1 MGAEGGP
8 YSIVSRIPR
17 GSETIHIGSVAGR
30 DCLRAV
36 NESKNRM
43 PHRLSVVWFS
53 DIVGWSSLTS
63 EDEDKAIALMR
74 RFQAAVRAA
83 VPAEMGR
90 IVKFIGDAALVESP
104 SAEAAVRAAAE
115 LRGLMRAGESI
126 RTGVHLGD
134 VAVGPDGDLFGDGV
148 NTAQRI
154 QTVAEPGQIVVSG
167 DVWRQLRNRP
177 SYRFDPLG
185 QQSLKGV
192 EALDLYLVLEA
203 GPAPAKA
210 ALDGAATRVETESPV
225 AVERSIAVLPFMNLS
240 SDPENEYFSDGITE
254 EILNALVKVSDLK
267 VASRTSSFAF
277 KGHQGDVQEI
287 AEKLK
292 VATVLEGSVR
302 KAGKRVRITSQLISA
317 ADSYHLWS
325 ETYDRELED
334 IFAIQDDIAQS
345 IVTALKA
352 TLTGEEREKLVTPKT
367 DNLEA
372 YTLYLKGRFQYNK
385 DTEAG
390 LRESLELYQAALQQ
404 SPDYARAWAGIA
416 DSWMHLADDYV
427 PPEEGYTAAKEA
439 AEKALELEPELAEA
453 HTARGKVLGWYEW
466 KFAEG
471 ELALR
476 RAVGANPNYAD
487 AHWALGSL
495 LPTTGH
501 MKEALKEIRT
511 ARLLD
516 PLSPVIAYW
525 HARYLLYARR
535 IDEAIEEGER
545 ALGLDPDYPYGLAIL
560 GRTELLEGK
569 NEEAIDSFRRC
580 VELARSNTFRAYLAY
595 GLASTGK
602 EAEAREIL
610 AKIGH
615 GEGPD
620 YVRSEIL
627 AGVYGALGETDEA
640 FRQLEQAYADHS
652 AGLIYLH
659 LDPMYDSLRDDPRM
673 DEIVQ
678 RIGLQ

>member
-1 MGAEGGP
+1 
-8 YSIVSRIPR
+8 VSQTTSSR
-17 GSETIHIGSVAGR
+17 
-30 DCLRAV
+30 L
-36 NESKNRM
+36 

-53 DIVGWSSLTS
+53 DLVGWSSLTAT
-63 EDEDKAIALMR
+63 DEDKAIALMR
-74 RFQAAVRAA
+74 RFQAAVRA
-83 VPAEMGR
+83 VVSEDKGR

-104 SAEAAVRAAAE
+104 SAEAAVMAADE
-115 LRGLMRAGESI
+115 VRGLMRAGESI
-126 RTGVHLGD
+126 RTGIHLGD
-134 VAVGPDGDLFGDGV
+134 VAVGADGDLYGDGV

-154 QTVAEPGQIVVSG
+154 QTVAEAGQIVVSG
-167 DVWRQLRNRP
+167 DVWRQLRNR
-177 SYRFDPLG
+177 STFRFEPLG
-185 QQSLKGV
+185 ERELKGV
-192 EALDLYLVLEA
+192 ESLDLYVVTEVA
-203 GPAPAKA
+203 RPRPA
-210 ALDGAATRVETESPV
+210 AATADRPASPEPAAAV
-225 AVERSIAVLPFMNLS
+225 AATERSIAVLPFMNLS

-267 VASRTSSFAF
+267 VASRTSAFAF
-277 KGHQGDVQEI
+277 KGHQGDVREI
-287 AEKLK
+287 AEKLG

-302 KAGKRVRITSQLISA
+302 KAGNRVRITGQLIGA
-317 ADSYHLWS
+317 ADGYHLWS
-325 ETYDRELED
+325 ETYDRQLED

-352 TLTGEEREKLVTPKT
+352 TLAVEEGEKLVVPTT

-390 LRESLELYQAALQQ
+390 LRQSLEFYRQALRH
-404 SPDYARAWAGIA
+404 SPDYAKAWAGIA

-427 PPEEGYTAAKEA
+427 APEEGYKAAKEA

-501 MKEALKEIRT
+501 MKEALQEIRT
-511 ARLLD
+511 AQMLD
-516 PLSPVIAYW
+516 PLSPVVAYW

-535 IDEAIEEGER
+535 IEEAIEEGQR
-545 ALGLDPDYPYGLAIL
+545 ALGLDPEYVYGVAIL
-560 GRTELLEGK
+560 GRAELLQGQ
-569 NEEAIDSFRRC
+569 NEAAIESFRRC

-595 GLASTGK
+595 GLASAGRG
-602 EAEAREIL
+602 AEAREIL
-610 AKIGH
+610 EGIDQG
-615 GEGPD
+615 GEGD
-620 YVRSEIL
+620 YVRSELL
-627 AGVYGALGETDEA
+627 AAVHGSLGEMDEA
-640 FRQLEQAYADHS
+640 FRELERAYADRS

-659 LDPMYDSLRDDPRM
+659 LDPLYDTMRDDPRM
-673 DEIVQ
+673 DEMIR

>member
-1 MGAEGGP
+1 MIDP
-8 YSIVSRIPR
+8 
-17 GSETIHIGSVAGR
+17 
-30 DCLRAV
+30 AV
-36 NESKNRM
+36 RL

-53 DIVGWSSLTS
+53 DLVGWSSLTA

-177 SYRFDPLG
+177 SYRFEPLG
-185 QQSLKGV
+185 ERELKGV
-192 EALDLYLVLEA
+192 EAADLYLVLEA
-203 GPAPAKA
+203 GPAPMMAPSTA
-210 ALDGAATRVETESPV
+210 ASDGAPQSVESSVPV

-302 KAGKRVRITSQLISA
+302 KAGNRVRITGQLISA

-345 IVTALKA
+345 IVAALKA
-352 TLTGEEREKLVTPKT
+352 TLTGEEREKLVTPTT

-385 DTEAG
+385 DTETG
-390 LRESLELYQAALQQ
+390 LHASLDLYRQALDQ

-476 RAVGANPNYAD
+476 RAVGANPNYAE

-501 MKEALKEIRT
+501 MKEALKEVCT
-511 ARLLD
+511 AQMLD
-516 PLSPVIAYW
+516 PLSPVTAYW

-535 IDEAIEEGER
+535 VEEAIEEGKR
-545 ALGLDPDYPYGLAIL
+545 ALGLDPDYAYGLAIL
-560 GRTELLEGK
+560 GRAELLQGRD
-569 NEEAIDSFRRC
+569 EEAIDSFRRS
-580 VELARSNTFRAYLAY
+580 VELARSNTFRCYLAY
-595 GLASTGK
+595 GLASTGRD
-602 EAEAREIL
+602 AEAREIL
-610 AKIGH
+610 GRIGH
-615 GEGPD
+615 GEGSD

-627 AGVYGALGETDEA
+627 AAVYGALGETDEA
-640 FRQLEQAYADHS
+640 FRQLERAYADRS

-673 DEIVQ
+673 DEIVR

>member
-1 MGAEGGP
+1 VNKPA
-8 YSIVSRIPR
+8 SR
-17 GSETIHIGSVAGR
+17 
-30 DCLRAV
+30 L
-36 NESKNRM
+36 
-43 PHRLSVVWFS
+43 PHRLSVVWFT
-53 DIVGWSSLTS
+53 DLVGWSSLTA
-63 EDEDKAIALMR
+63 EDDDKAIALMR
-74 RFQAAVRAA
+74 RFQAAVRA
-83 VPAEMGR
+83 VVSEERGR
-90 IVKFIGDAALVESP
+90 IVKFIGVAALVECP
-104 SAEAAVRAAAE
+104 SAEAAVMAADE
-115 LRGLMRAGESI
+115 VRGLMRAGESI
-126 RTGVHLGD
+126 RTGIHLGD
-134 VAVGPDGDLFGDGV
+134 VAVGRDGDLYGDGV

-154 QTVAEPGQIVVSG
+154 QTVAEAGQIVVSG
-167 DVWRQLRNRP
+167 DVWRQLRNR
-177 SYRFDPLG
+177 STFRFEPLG
-185 QQSLKGV
+185 ERELKGV
-192 EALDLYLVLEA
+192 EALDLYVVTEVTQTHQPVTPKQPA
-203 GPAPAKA
+203 VSEPAPATA
-210 ALDGAATRVETESPV
+210 PTA
-225 AVERSIAVLPFMNLS
+225 RSIAVLPFMNLS

-302 KAGKRVRITSQLISA
+302 KAGNRVRITSQLIGA
-317 ADSYHLWS
+317 QDGYHLWS
-325 ETYDRELED
+325 ETYDRQLED

-352 TLTGEEREKLVTPKT
+352 TLTGEEREKLVTPTT

-390 LRESLELYQAALQQ
+390 LRESLELYRQALEH

-427 PPEEGYTAAKEA
+427 PPEEGYSAAKEA

-476 RAVGANPNYAD
+476 RAVGANPNYAE

-501 MKEALKEIRT
+501 MKEALKEVST
-511 ARLLD
+511 AQMLD
-516 PLSPVIAYW
+516 PLSPVTAYW

-535 IDEAIEEGER
+535 VEGAIEEGQR
-545 ALGLDPDYPYGLAIL
+545 ALDLDPDYAYGLAIL
-560 GRTELLEGK
+560 GRAELLQGRD
-569 NEEAIDSFRRC
+569 EEAIDSFRRC
-580 VELARSNTFRAYLAY
+580 VELARSNTFRCYLAY
-595 GLASTGK
+595 GLASTGRD
-602 EAEAREIL
+602 AEAREIL
-610 AKIGH
+610 GRIGH
-615 GEGPD
+615 GEGSD

-627 AGVYGALGETDEA
+627 AAVYGALGDTDEA
-640 FRQLEQAYADHS
+640 FRQLERAYADRS

-673 DEIVQ
+673 DEMVR
-678 RIGLQ
+678 RIGLQS

>member
-1 MGAEGGP
+1 VNQAA
-8 YSIVSRIPR
+8 SSRF
-17 GSETIHIGSVAGR
+17 
-30 DCLRAV
+30 
-36 NESKNRM
+36 
-43 PHRLSVVWFS
+43 PHRLTVVWFS
-53 DIVGWSSLTS
+53 DLVGWSSLTAT
-63 EDEDKAIALMR
+63 DEDKAIALMR
-74 RFQAAVRAA
+74 HFQAAVRA
-83 VPAEMGR
+83 VVSEEKGR

-104 SAEAAVRAAAE
+104 SAEAAVMAADE

-126 RTGVHLGD
+126 RTGIHLGD
-134 VAVGPDGDLFGDGV
+134 VAVGPDGDLYGDGV

-154 QTVAEPGQIVVSG
+154 QTVAQPGQIVVSG
-167 DVWRQLRNRP
+167 DVWRQLRNR
-177 SYRFDPLG
+177 STFRFEPLG
-185 QQSLKGV
+185 ERALKGV
-192 EALDLYLVLEA
+192 EAQDLYAVTEVA
-203 GPAPAKA
+203 RPRATAVPDRPAAPAPAPSTPPVPA
-210 ALDGAATRVETESPV
+210 PATPPV
-225 AVERSIAVLPFMNLS
+225 DRSIAVLPFLNLS

-302 KAGKRVRITSQLISA
+302 KAGNRVRITGQLIGA
-317 ADSYHLWS
+317 ADGYHLWS

-345 IVTALKA
+345 IVAALKA
-352 TLTGEEREKLVTPKT
+352 TLAVDEGERLVVPTT

-372 YTLYLKGRFQYNK
+372 YTLYLKGRFHYNK

-390 LRESLELYQAALQQ
+390 LRQSLEFYEQALEH
-404 SPDYARAWAGIA
+404 SPDYAKAWAGIA

-427 PPEEGYTAAKEA
+427 SPEKGYAAAKEA
-439 AEKALELEPELAEA
+439 AERALELEPELAEA

-476 RAVGANPNYAD
+476 RAVAANPNYAD

-501 MKEALKEIRT
+501 MKEALQEIRT
-511 ARLLD
+511 AQLLD

-525 HARYLLYARR
+525 NARYLLYARR
-535 IDEAIEEGER
+535 IEEAIEEGQR
-545 ALGLDPDYPYGLAIL
+545 ALDLDPDYAYGQAIL
-560 GRTELLEGK
+560 GRAELLQGK
-569 NEEAIDSFRRC
+569 NEEAIDLFRRS
-580 VELARSNTFRAYLAY
+580 VDLARSSTFQAYLAY
-595 GLASTGK
+595 GLASAGRD
-602 EAEAREIL
+602 AEAQEIL
-610 AKIGH
+610 ERIAH

-620 YVRSEIL
+620 YVRSELL
-627 AGVYGALGETDEA
+627 AAVQGELGKTDAA
-640 FRQLEQAYADHS
+640 FRELERAYADRS

-659 LDPMYDSLRDDPRM
+659 LDPLYDSLRDDPRM
-673 DEIVQ
+673 DEMVQ

>member
-1 MGAEGGP
+1 MNQTA
-8 YSIVSRIPR
+8 SSR
-17 GSETIHIGSVAGR
+17 
-30 DCLRAV
+30 L
-36 NESKNRM
+36 

-53 DIVGWSSLTS
+53 DLVGWSSLTAA
-63 EDEDKAIALMR
+63 DEDKAIALMR
-74 RFQAAVRAA
+74 RFQAAVRA
-83 VPAEMGR
+83 VVSEDKGR

-104 SAEAAVRAAAE
+104 SAEAAVIAADE
-115 LRGLMRAGESI
+115 VRGLMLAGESI
-126 RTGVHLGD
+126 RTGIHLGD
-134 VAVGPDGDLFGDGV
+134 VAVGPDGDLYGDGV

-154 QTVAEPGQIVVSG
+154 QTVAEAGQIVVSG
-167 DVWRQLRNRP
+167 DVWRQLRNR
-177 SYRFDPLG
+177 STFRFEPLG
-185 QQSLKGV
+185 ERELKGV
-192 EALDLYLVLEA
+192 EALDLYVVTEVA
-203 GPAPAKA
+203 RSRPTA
-210 ALDGAATRVETESPV
+210 GAADRPASPEP
-225 AVERSIAVLPFMNLS
+225 AATAAPTDRSIAVLPFMNLS

-267 VASRTSSFAF
+267 VASRTSAFAF
-277 KGHQGDVQEI
+277 KGHQGDVREI
-287 AEKLK
+287 AEKLG

-302 KAGKRVRITSQLISA
+302 KAGSRVRITGQLIGA
-317 ADSYHLWS
+317 QDGYHLWS
-325 ETYDRELED
+325 ETYDRQLED

-352 TLTGEEREKLVTPKT
+352 TLAVEEGEKLVVPTT

-372 YTLYLKGRFQYNK
+372 YTQYLKGRFQYNK

-390 LRESLELYQAALQQ
+390 LRQSLEFYQQALQH

-416 DSWMHLADDYV
+416 DTWMHLADDYV
-427 PPEEGYTAAKEA
+427 QPDKGYAAAKEA
-439 AEKALELEPELAEA
+439 AERALELEPDLAEA

-501 MKEALKEIRT
+501 MKEALQEIRI
-511 ARLLD
+511 AQMLD
-516 PLSPVIAYW
+516 PLSPVVAYW

-535 IDEAIEEGER
+535 IQEAIEEGQR
-545 ALGLDPDYPYGLAIL
+545 ALGLDPEYVYGVAIL
-560 GRTELLEGK
+560 GRAELLQGEY
-569 NEEAIDSFRRC
+569 EAAIDSFRRC

-595 GLASTGK
+595 GLASAGRDG
-602 EAEAREIL
+602 EAREIL
-610 AKIGH
+610 EGIRH

-620 YVRSEIL
+620 YVRSELL
-627 AGVYGALGETDEA
+627 AAVQGALGERDEA
-640 FRQLEQAYADHS
+640 FRELERAYADRS

-659 LDPMYDSLRDDPRM
+659 LDPLYDSLREDPRM
-673 DEIVQ
+673 DEMVK